1 MLLGRK
7 WTLIAIGSAVLV
19 YSIVVLCFIVTTP
32 DVGLRVLLSEA
43 DSPQQ
48 ALAEGIRIHA
58 TPHMIVSVPNRQ
70 KETPQVGDRLLR
82 LGDLPTHSFLDFACQ
97 MDWLRNAKPK
107 DGPLARGEDLWKA
120 VETLGPSEL
129 VEYSGGERWIR
140 AEFLR
145 PEATGQP
152 AEKFPAYLQ
161 VQSLPLGEVF
171 LSFIWFSLQ
180 LGFFSLSGLLCWNR
194 PFDRAAR
201 VLFGL
206 GIVGLGAF
214 IAGSH
219 WWVMAANL
227 WLIVPCATC
236 GILLPAVLLHFFLV
250 FPRPKL
256 FLQKHRAL
264 TMLGV
269 YLVPSLAVAATLVVV
284 GLTSRIHDPGDS
296 TKVAG
301 LFPLLDGLRYG
312 IYGYFCVAAVYFLLS
327 LFVFW
332 QSLRHSQQSKER
344 QQLRWI
350 WHGATLAS
358 IFLAVTLV
366 LAFKN
371 RGDFALGSGRIP
383 MFLAA
388 VSFMVAFSVAMVRH
402 QLMQVDQIISRNML
416 YYVASLGL
424 TGIISLMIA
433 LSILVPQW
441 FNLTLSTQQAL
452 TVAAVLTLSV
462 ILLLWLRDL
471 FQQMIDRQFFRD
483 RYRLDKA
490 LQRIQHSVAKLG
502 DPKAI
507 AQLFLGSCRDVLGV
521 ERGALYLRSACD
533 EPFQLMALAGAGDG
547 SSPLPLDGPFISPL
561 KLRSVEGWLLPSVLP
576 LDAPFLSTLKDQGS
590 LQRITPGSR
599 SELSPEQALLWELDV
614 DLVHALESS
623 EGVAGLVLLGEKR
636 HAISFTS
643 EDLTFLNALG
653 QIANVAMYSAQV
665 VDQNISRLNEEL
677 ELKLEKISDQQ
688 RQIVLLQ
695 AQLTQISDEPAR
707 AAAAV
712 PGAFRREECKGSS
725 PAMRNVLDTARKVA
739 ASETSVL
746 LRGESGTGKEVIAQ
760 VLHNNSSR
768 AGKPMIRVHCA
779 SLSPSLLE
787 SELFGHV
794 RGAFTGAHQ
803 DRVGRFEAANGG
815 TLFLDEI
822 GDISLETQIKLL
834 RVLQERCFEPV
845 GSVQT
850 VRVDVRLITATHQNL
865 EELIRA
871 GTFREDLFYRLNVI
885 SMELPPLRERRED
898 ILELAIYFL
907 GRAAKR
913 LGKTLTHIDEKALDL
928 LERYRWP
935 GNIRELEN
943 IIERA
948 VVLAEGLVITPQELP
963 AELTSAKAWKRPDSA
978 PVTPWVIQQSA
989 ALRRDDVLLKV
1000 KAPPAPVE
1008 AERTSTNPTASAK
1021 STAKSAASANGRKPR
1036 LRSVEVEREELLAAL
1051 EECGGNKSQAA
1062 KRLGLPR
1069 STFFSKLKRHG
1080 IA

>member
-1 MLLGRK
+1 MLLDRK
-7 WTLIAIGSAVLV
+7 WTLIVIGSAVLV
-19 YSIVVLCFIVTTP
+19 YSIVVLCFILTTP

-43 DSPQQ
+43 ETSQQ
-48 ALAEGIRIHA
+48 PLEGLRIHA
-58 TPHMIVSVPNRQ
+58 TPHMEAQGKI
-70 KETPQVGDRLLR
+70 TPQVGDRLLR
-82 LGDLPTHSFLDFACQ
+82 LGDLPTHSFLDFASQ
-97 MDWLRNAKPK
+97 IIRLRNPEFNSISI
-107 DGPLARGEDLWKA
+107 DRLAPSADLLEE
-120 VETLGPSEL
+120 VEEYPSL
-129 VEYSGGERWIR
+129 SALLEYPGGERWIK

-145 PEATGQP
+145 PAAEQSGQP
-152 AEKFPAYLQ
+152 FIAHLQ
-161 VQSLPLGEVF
+161 VQSLPLSEVL

-180 LGFFSLSGLLCWNR
+180 LVFFLLSALLCWNR

-206 GIVGLGAF
+206 GIVALGAF
-214 IAGSH
+214 IAGNH

-250 FPRPKL
+250 FPRPKP
-256 FLQKHRAL
+256 FLQQHRVL
-264 TMLGV
+264 SMLGV
-269 YLVPSLAVAATLVVV
+269 YLVPSLAVAATMIVVW
-284 GLTSRIHDPGDS
+284 LTSRIHTPGEAAN
-296 TKVAG
+296 VAE
-301 LFPLLDGLRYG
+301 LLPILDGLRYG
-312 IYGYFCVAAVYFLLS
+312 IYGYFCVAAVYFLIS
-327 LFVFW
+327 LFVLW
-332 QSLRHSQQSKER
+332 QSLQQSQQAKER

-366 LAFKN
+366 LAFSN
-371 RGDFALGSGRIP
+371 RGDFALGSGRVP

-388 VSFMVAFSVAMVRH
+388 VSFIVAFSVAMVRH
-402 QLMQVDQIISRNML
+402 HLMQVDQIINRNMF

-502 DPKAI
+502 DPQAI

-521 ERGALYLRSACD
+521 DRGALYLRSTSD
-533 EPFQLMALAGAGDG
+533 EPFQLMALAGAG
-547 SSPLPLDGPFISPL
+547 
-561 KLRSVEGWLLPSVLP
+561 EAPSLLP

-599 SELSPEQALLWELDV
+599 SELSTEQALLRELDV
-614 DLVHALESS
+614 DLVHGLESS
-623 EGVAGLVLLGEKR
+623 EGIAGLVLLGQKR

-677 ELKLEKISDQQ
+677 ELKLEKISEQR
-688 RQIVLLQ
+688 RQIALLQ

-707 AAAAV
+707 TVAA
-712 PGAFRREECKGSS
+712 PGTFRREECKGSS
-725 PAMRNVLDTARKVA
+725 PAMTKVLGTARKVA

-746 LRGESGTGKEVIAQ
+746 LLGESGTGKEVIAQ

-768 AGKPMIRVHCA
+768 AGGPMIRVHCA

-794 RGAFTGAHQ
+794 KGAFTGAHQ
-803 DRVGRFEAANGG
+803 DRVGRFEAADGG

-845 GSVQT
+845 GSVRT
-850 VRVDVRLITATHQNL
+850 VHVDVRLITATHQNL
-865 EELIRA
+865 DQLIQA
-871 GTFREDLFYRLNVI
+871 GKFREDLFYRLNVI

-898 ILELAIYFL
+898 ILELALHFL

-913 LGKTLTHIDEKALDL
+913 LGKPLTHIDEKALEL
-928 LERYRWP
+928 LEGYAWP

-948 VVLAEGLVITPQELP
+948 VVLAEDTVITPRELP
-963 AELTSAKAWKRPDSA
+963 AEVVSSKAPKRRDSA
-978 PVTPWVIQQSA
+978 PVTPLVIQQSA
-989 ALRRDDVLLKV
+989 ALKRDD
-1000 KAPPAPVE
+1000 
-1008 AERTSTNPTASAK
+1008 
-1021 STAKSAASANGRKPR
+1021 STANRSNRPSALESSSANAAAAGKSASSANDGKTR
-1036 LRSVEVEREELLAAL
+1036 LRSAEVERQDLLEAL
-1051 EECGGNKSQAA
+1051 EACGGNKSEAA
-1062 KRLGLPR
+1062 RRLGLPR

>member
-1 MLLGRK
+1 
-7 WTLIAIGSAVLV
+7 
-19 YSIVVLCFIVTTP
+19 
-32 DVGLRVLLSEA
+32 
-43 DSPQQ
+43 
-48 ALAEGIRIHA
+48 
-58 TPHMIVSVPNRQ
+58 
-70 KETPQVGDRLLR
+70 
-82 LGDLPTHSFLDFACQ
+82 
-97 MDWLRNAKPK
+97 
-107 DGPLARGEDLWKA
+107 
-120 VETLGPSEL
+120 
-129 VEYSGGERWIR
+129 
-140 AEFLR
+140 
-145 PEATGQP
+145 
-152 AEKFPAYLQ
+152 
-161 VQSLPLGEVF
+161 
-171 LSFIWFSLQ
+171 
-180 LGFFSLSGLLCWNR
+180 
-194 PFDRAAR
+194 
-201 VLFGL
+201 
-206 GIVGLGAF
+206 
-214 IAGSH
+214 
-219 WWVMAANL
+219 MAANP

-256 FLQKHRAL
+256 FLQQHRVL
-264 TMLGV
+264 SMLGV

-284 GLTSRIHDPGDS
+284 ALTSRIHDPGDP
-296 TKVAG
+296 TKVVE

-312 IYGYFCVAAVYFLLS
+312 IYGDFCVAAVYFLLS
-327 LFVFW
+327 LFVLW
-332 QSLRHSQQSKER
+332 QSLRHSQQAKER

-358 IFLAVTLV
+358 IFIAVTL
-366 LAFKN
+366 AFAFSN

-424 TGIISLMIA
+424 TGLISMLIA

-490 LQRIQHSVAKLG
+490 LERIQHSVAKLS
-502 DPKAI
+502 DPEAV

-547 SSPLPLDGPFISPL
+547 PSQLPLDGPFLSTL
-561 KLRSVEGWLLPSVLP
+561 KMRSIDGWLLPSRLP

-599 SELSPEQALLWELDV
+599 SELSAEQALLWELDV
-614 DLVHALESS
+614 DLVHGLESS
-623 EGVAGLVLLGEKR
+623 EGIAGLVLLGQKR

-677 ELKLEKISDQQ
+677 ELKLEKISEQQ
-688 RQIVLLQ
+688 RQIHLLQ
-695 AQLTQISDEPAR
+695 AQLTQISDVPAR
-707 AAAAV
+707 AVAA
-712 PGAFRREECKGSS
+712 PGAFRREGCKGSS

-746 LRGESGTGKEVIAQ
+746 LRGESGTGKEIIAQ

-794 RGAFTGAHQ
+794 KGAFTGAHQ

-834 RVLQERCFEPV
+834 RVLQERCFELV

-850 VRVDVRLITATHQNL
+850 VHVDVRLITATHQNL

-871 GTFREDLFYRLNVI
+871 GKFREDLFYRLNVI
-885 SMELPPLRERRED
+885 SLELPPLRERRED
-898 ILELAIYFL
+898 ILELALYFL
-907 GRAAKR
+907 GR
-913 LGKTLTHIDEKALDL
+913 GE
-928 LERYRWP
+928 
-935 GNIRELEN
+935 
-943 IIERA
+943 
-948 VVLAEGLVITPQELP
+948 
-963 AELTSAKAWKRPDSA
+963 
-978 PVTPWVIQQSA
+978 
-989 ALRRDDVLLKV
+989 
-1000 KAPPAPVE
+1000 
-1008 AERTSTNPTASAK
+1008 TARQNAD
-1021 STAKSAASANGRKPR
+1021 A
-1036 LRSVEVEREELLAAL
+1036 
-1051 EECGGNKSQAA
+1051 
-1062 KRLGLPR
+1062 
-1069 STFFSKLKRHG
+1069 H
-1080 IA
+1080 